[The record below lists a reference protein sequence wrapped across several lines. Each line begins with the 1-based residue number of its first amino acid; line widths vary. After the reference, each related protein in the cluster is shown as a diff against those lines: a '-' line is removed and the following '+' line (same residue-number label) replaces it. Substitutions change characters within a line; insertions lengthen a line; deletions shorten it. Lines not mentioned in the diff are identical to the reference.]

1 MGRRLALA
9 LSYGVNP
16 LVLPPILFSVIVHR
30 MGAPAP
36 EVRMVLLIT
45 AICFMA
51 VPFAFLVY
59 LVRMARVESVEV
71 RNRLDRTRPY
81 LVGIGSYVAG
91 LALLVTLGTTAVA
104 LMVAIASCMIINT
117 GIIVAINL
125 RWKISAHASGLAGF
139 ISMLLFVERVLLPG
153 HPLDPVL
160 AWAVALL
167 IPVMWS
173 RVRLGAHTVTQ
184 VIAGALFGLVLPYAE
199 LTALSYL
206 HLY

>member
-1 MGRRLALA
+1 MLRRLALG

-16 LVLPPILFSVIVHR
+16 LVLPPILFSVIAHR
-30 MGAPAP
+30 MGAPTP
-36 EVRMVLLIT
+36 EVRQILLIT
-45 AICFMA
+45 AICFMV

-59 LVRMARVESVEV
+59 LVRTSRVESVEV

-91 LALLVTLGTTAVA
+91 LALLATLGTTAVA
-104 LMVAIASCMIINT
+104 LMVSLAVCMIVNT
-117 GIIVAINL
+117 GLVLAINL

-139 ISMLLFVERVLLPG
+139 ISMLLFVEREIVPG

-160 AWAVALL
+160 AWSAALL

-173 RVRLGAHTVTQ
+173 RVRLGAHTVGQ
-184 VIAGALFGLVLPYAE
+184 VIAGALYGLALPYAE

-206 HLY
+206 RLY